1 MKIGILSLV
10 LNTNYGGILQAYSLQ
25 TVLERMGHE
34 VVVLDKESIVHRSLV
49 RKFFSFCRF
58 FVKTKILRQEATFV
72 TDKEY
77 NLAKSEREQF
87 TRAFINRYIH
97 TRKVKN
103 ITRDTLMDVDT
114 IIVGSDQVWR
124 PRYFK
129 KQWKTEIENAFLKFA
144 ANRNILRIAYAASFG
159 TDEWEYTE
167 RETNEC
173 SRLLNTFNAVSARED
188 SGVEFCKYKLCRSDA
203 IRALDPTL
211 LLSKIDYV
219 QLVENSEV
227 PISPGNLMCY
237 VLDRT
242 YEIQILIDKIAKERG
257 LTPFYTN
264 SKITDPSSPQSERI
278 QPPLEGWLRGFMDA
292 EFVVTDS
299 FHACIFSI
307 IFGKPFVVV
316 GNKERGMTRFKSLL
330 SIFSSENHLISS
342 SEEYLSTETYRVDMD
357 AMKKIEKY
365 RGDSLSFLEESL
377 K

>member
-97 TRKVKN
+97 T
-103 ITRDTLMDVDT
+103 
-114 IIVGSDQVWR
+114 
-124 PRYFK
+124 RYFK